1 MHRFLHPQTAHAHV
15 AHPAHGIV
23 LVQLS
28 GSARDFWRSKSAI
41 RFFSTTRKKTKSKS
55 GALVDNEPDEIHA
68 AKGTYFCLYIV
79 SPIIFLM
86 LSSPLSYMSFI
97 RSMMPADGSDF
108 SSFVFF
114 FLAVSCVQLS

>member
-15 AHPAHGIV
+15 AHPTHGIV

-28 GSARDFWRSKSAI
+28 GSARDFWRSKSAT
-41 RFFSTTRKKTKSKS
+41 RFSMTRKKTKTNS
-55 GALVDNEPDEIHA
+55 GALVDNEPGEIYA
-68 AKGTYFCLYIV
+68 AKGTYLCLYIV